1 MEKFD
6 FRNREDLIE
15 EITQVES
22 SLSAIFNN
30 IEYAEEPK
38 MVDYYI
44 FKLKAEQAK
53 HDFLMKQIKEKH
65 GEDK

>member
-1 MEKFD
+1 MEKFN
-6 FRNREDLIE
+6 FRSREDLID

-22 SLSAIFNN
+22 SLSVIYNN
-30 IEYAEEPK
+30 MAYIEEPE

-53 HDFLMKQIKEKH
+53 HDFLMKQIKENDS
-65 GEDK
+65 E